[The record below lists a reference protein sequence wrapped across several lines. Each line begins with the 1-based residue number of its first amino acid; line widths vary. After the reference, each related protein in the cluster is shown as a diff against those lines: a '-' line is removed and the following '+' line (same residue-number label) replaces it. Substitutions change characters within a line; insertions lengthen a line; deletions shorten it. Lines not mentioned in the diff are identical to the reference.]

1 MRYLISI
8 FIVALLGMEQP
19 ANAQKKV
26 NKMNGLTEA
35 SATKKKYNKQWIK
48 MRSAGLP
55 SFSAGVGFA
64 GGPANISH
72 GVSDIQDFGRTMLL
86 SPELN
91 FYITPTKNL
100 GFNIGLSYRSMRYQ
114 YFTENAT
121 FANDTITG
129 IVDGDWQQKFG
140 NIGVSIGFSYYGS
153 IAKSILSCNGFGI
166 VNTSTTYFY
175 FENGVTFAPSLFNE
189 VYFNGRYNEFINGEP
204 GNSAD
209 LDEWTI
215 MYNSQPRNNAMLLY
229 YAKIGLRFSSTDG
242 FATRIGPFFNLQLNS
257 NRGLVNDYTSE
268 TSSIMAYGINLV
280 FEFN

>member
-1 MRYLISI
+1 MRYLLSI
-8 FIVALLGMEQP
+8 LVIALLGFG
-19 ANAQKKV
+19 NNTFAQKKV
-26 NKMNGLTEA
+26 NKMNGLSETK
-35 SATKKKYNKQWIK
+35 ATKKKYNKQWIK

-55 SFSAGVGFA
+55 SFSVGVGFA
-64 GGPANISH
+64 GGPSNISH
-72 GVSDIQDFGRTMLL
+72 GVSDIQEFGRTMLL

-91 FYITPTKNL
+91 FYINPTKNL
-100 GFNIGLSYRSMRYQ
+100 GFNFGLSYRNMRYT

-121 FANDTITG
+121 FTNDTITA

-140 NIGVSIGFSYYGS
+140 NIGISLGFSYYGN

-175 FENGVTFAPSLFNE
+175 FENGVTFAPALFNE

-209 LDEWTI
+209 LNDWTI
-215 MYNSQPRNNAMLLY
+215 MYNSQPRNDAMLFY
-229 YAKIGLRFSSTDG
+229 YAKLGLRFSSTDG

-257 NRGLVNDYTSE
+257 NRGLVNDYTDQT
-268 TSSIMAYGINLV
+268 TSVMAYGVNLV
-280 FEFN
+280 FEFY